1 MKPPDAMTRADR
13 LRRRCGFDGNALR
26 RKVDRT
32 QWRAGL
38 LLLLLFLVV
47 APVACAHVV
56 WSVHTA
62 GVRAERYEAATRH
75 RIDATVVGV
84 TPLESGREVTVVWT
98 GADGAPHTGRYTS
111 WRATAIGQ
119 HRVLWTGPRHGLGE
133 MGPRKHVRTIGD
145 DVSAAAAAV
154 AVTGLPPLTVY
165 LLVRWGC
172 DRRRYRQWDEEWADF
187 DRRSRST

>member
-1 MKPPDAMTRADR
+1 MKPPDARTRADR
-13 LRRRCGFDGNALR
+13 LRRRCGFDGNGLR
-26 RKVDRT
+26 RRVDRI

-47 APVACAHVV
+47 APTACAHVV
-56 WSVHTA
+56 WSVHSA

-75 RIDATVVGV
+75 RVDATVVGV
-84 TPLESGREVTVVWT
+84 TPLESGREINVIWT

-111 WRATAIGQ
+111 WRATAIGE
-119 HRVLWTGPRHGLGE
+119 HRVLWTGPHHSLGE
-133 MGPRKHVRTIGD
+133 MGPRKHARTVGD
-145 DVSAAAAAV
+145 EVSAGVAV
-154 AVTGLPPLTVY
+154 LAVTGLPPLTVY
-165 LLVRWGC
+165 LMVRLGC